1 MNSGSPS
8 YDCRPLRLDYAMNSS
23 ELMPLNALL
32 IEDNPGDAR
41 FVQEMLRD
49 MHFARVNV
57 QWAQTLKHGV
67 ELFNATTDVVF
78 LDLHLPDAQGLNT
91 VRRFRREAGRG
102 AAIIVLTGLDDEE
115 LAVQAVRAG
124 AQDYLPKGSMTADL
138 LRRALRYALDRNH
151 SEQQLR
157 EISAELVRYSSHLAG
172 HLRSPLRRI
181 LGFTSALIDA
191 PELSLTERVA
201 FLTRIVDCGTSM
213 RGMIDHLDELNRVL
227 GNELCHSSVDLSLLV
242 AIIGKGLNE
251 QFPNHNVKLV
261 ITEQLH
267 TLADPYLARIA
278 LEQLLSNAWKFTRN
292 VAEPVVE
299 FGRSIDDPHFFYV
312 RDNGA
317 GFDPSQVR
325 RLFLPFERLHNAN
338 DFEGSGIG
346 LAIVK
351 RVIDRHGGRCFA
363 TSNQGLGATFYFSFG
378 ENPHGKRLANVA

>member
-1 MNSGSPS
+1 
-8 YDCRPLRLDYAMNSS
+8 MNSS